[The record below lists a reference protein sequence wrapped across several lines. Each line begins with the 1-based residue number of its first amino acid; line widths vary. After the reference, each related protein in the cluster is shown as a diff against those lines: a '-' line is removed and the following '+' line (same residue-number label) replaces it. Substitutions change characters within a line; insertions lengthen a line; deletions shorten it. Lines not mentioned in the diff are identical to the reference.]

1 MVLPLFIVGTA
12 GTGAATGYGMYQVG
26 TALALPSSVSEAP
39 PKSASSLTA
48 GGITAVAAYSV
59 QGRILN
65 RYLSHLLTYE
75 HRGALIAPRVAMFS
89 TSVALMGFVSTKMDL
104 SRGKKPHIK
113 GLDRPS
119 LAESVS
125 LLRDLQLTFQFAFV
139 AEHRARTST
148 QLSKMLKSWLSA
160 VCYTALSLVVFNGG
174 HLAAADEWDAK
185 VDEIMANFTNV
196 DIVGQMTQIA
206 GYGLVNSTYQLD
218 KEAAVALPST
228 MSARI

>member
-1 MVLPLFIVGTA
+1 MTSVLLIFDAKCDHMEDTSTGMELHLRSLDTPTLSQLGCHIRPTIQAAVEAVKMVLPLFIVGTA

-75 HRGALIAPRVAMFS
+75 VPKNVTKWSFRDFLSIAGPLIAPRVAMFS

-104 SRGKKPHIK
+104 SRGKK
-113 GLDRPS
+113 
-119 LAESVS
+119 
-125 LLRDLQLTFQFAFV
+125 
-139 AEHRARTST
+139 
-148 QLSKMLKSWLSA
+148 
-160 VCYTALSLVVFNGG
+160 
-174 HLAAADEWDAK
+174 
-185 VDEIMANFTNV
+185 
-196 DIVGQMTQIA
+196 
-206 GYGLVNSTYQLD
+206 
-218 KEAAVALPST
+218 
-228 MSARI
+228 